1 MLLSS
6 LGVQFLARDP
16 KTTAKILNAC
26 STTRKSWRHMYS
38 INYENRY
45 LINISKLEEEEVGKE
60 LGGCSPDPS
69 VIIRRKICG
78 GRKYKKMILQ
88 CSRLRHP
95 TPRLLCHYHL
105 LLYDGMICLP
115 KSLTIFETTS

>member
-26 STTRKSWRHMYS
+26 STTTKSWRHMYS
-38 INYENRY
+38 INYKNRY

-60 LGGCSPDPS
+60 LGGYSPYPR
-69 VIIRRKICG
+69 VIIRKKIG
-78 GRKYKKMILQ
+78 GRKYKKMAIQ
-88 CSRLRHP
+88 RSR
-95 TPRLLCHYHL
+95 PRLSHSSPF
-105 LLYDGMICLP
+105 M
-115 KSLTIFETTS
+115 SLSFAAI

>member
-26 STTRKSWRHMYS
+26 STTTKSWRRMYS
-38 INYENRY
+38 IKYKNRY

-60 LGGCSPDPS
+60 LGGYSPYPR
-69 VIIRRKICG
+69 VIIRKKIG
-78 GRKYKKMILQ
+78 GRKYKKMAIQ
-88 CSRLRHP
+88 RSRLRLSHSSP
-95 TPRLLCHYHL
+95 F
-105 LLYDGMICLP
+105 M
-115 KSLTIFETTS
+115 SLSFAAI